1 MGQDTGTFLRYCE
14 NYTTSRSLSEV
25 QMHADGREKKFSI
38 QKKNCKTLEGS
49 FNLF

>member
-25 QMHADGREKKFSI
+25 QMHADGRENKFSI
-38 QKKNCKTLEGS
+38 HKKNVKH
-49 FNLF
+49 